1 MYPTISLPLFDI
13 PLHTFGLFLVIAI
26 VCFAYMLQ
34 KMCKK
39 VSINPNF
46 FLGSALAFVLTTFLI
61 SRLVFVILEWRDL
74 QDIIQDN
81 LFNFFVMSDYNMSLM
96 GGIIGFL

>member
-1 MYPTISLPLFDI
+1 MFPTIPLPIFNI

-26 VCFAYMLQ
+26 VCFGYMLQ

-46 FLGSALAFVLTTFLI
+46 FLGSALTFVLSTFLV
-61 SRLVFVILEWRDL
+61 SRLVFVLLEWRDYQYIV
-74 QDIIQDN
+74 QDSF
-81 LFNFFVMSDYNMSLM
+81 LNFFVMSDYNMSLM